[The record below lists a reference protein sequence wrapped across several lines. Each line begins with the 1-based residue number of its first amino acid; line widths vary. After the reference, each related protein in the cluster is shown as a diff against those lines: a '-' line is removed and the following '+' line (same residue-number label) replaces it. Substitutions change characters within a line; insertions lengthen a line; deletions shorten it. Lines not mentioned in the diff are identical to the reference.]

1 MMNKKEFKTLDE
13 QIQTLKN
20 KNLIISDEEQAKDV
34 LLKENYFF
42 LNGYRFLFYDNKNR
56 KFINGTT
63 FEELYSAFLFDRTFR
78 NILFKNLLIVENNV
92 KSIISYELS
101 KKYGF
106 KEKDYLKP
114 ENFNRDY
121 KENRRVEDVINKMKR
136 QIRVNGDKHTATYH
150 YITKYGYIPMWILV
164 KVLSFGLINELYGI
178 LKPEDKD
185 EIAKIYNLDS
195 ETLKIYLSLL
205 ANYRNLCAHEDIV
218 FNHRTQTII
227 PDTIYHE
234 LLKIEKKEDE
244 YIYGKNDIFSVI
256 IILKQMLS
264 KNKFKEFI
272 DEINKALNIFDKN
285 VGTIENNVIL
295 DNMGFPNNYQ
305 ELVSIR
311 GEK

>member
-121 KENRRVEDVINKMKR
+121 KESRRVDDVINKMKR

-218 FNHRTQTII
+218 FNHRTQTVI
-227 PDTIYHE
+227 PDTIYHD

-244 YIYGKNDIFSVI
+244 YIKGKNDIFSVI

-264 KNKFKEFI
+264 KNKFKEFM

-285 VGTIENNVIL
+285 VGTIENSVIL

>member
-121 KENRRVEDVINKMKR
+121 KESRRVEDVINKMKR

-227 PDTIYHE
+227 PDTIYHD

-244 YIYGKNDIFSVI
+244 YIRGKNDIFSVI

-264 KNKFKEFI
+264 KNKFKEFM
-272 DEINKALNIFDKN
+272 DEINKALNIFYKN
-285 VGTIENNVIL
+285 VGTIENSVIL